1 MDLNDEP
8 NASHV
13 NGHCLTAIGPF
24 GIANLGILNNFYI
37 AQYEEHGIG
46 FKSAALRWLIEK
58 EYQTSNSH
66 EVSRICSSLWAK
78 ESSKVKEYYRNIS
91 IEAHNL
97 HKQLYPEFDWNP
109 HKNVKPAKPAK
120 VSKKKSRKRQNSLG
134 SNASFEIKLEPEPKA
149 EEKPSSISLDI
160 LQFTNLDPY
169 SFNAYNNSQQYTIV
183 PQNNFQSYNS
193 MMLPVQPMELVI
205 PPPSPKGNLPYPIS
219 PTFTLPPSPKE
230 RLPAIDSG
238 YNYFDSFILDP
249 TVKAEM

>member
-1 MDLNDEP
+1 MKL
-8 NASHV
+8 
-13 NGHCLTAIGPF
+13 
-24 GIANLGILNNFYI
+24 
-37 AQYEEHGIG
+37 
-46 FKSAALRWLIEK
+46 KIEK

-109 HKNVKPAKPAK
+109 HKNVKPVKATK
-120 VSKKKSRKRQNSLG
+120 STKKKARKRQNSVV
-134 SNASFEIKLEPEPKA
+134 SSASFEIKVESNVKTEARPP
-149 EEKPSSISLDI
+149 SISYDI

-169 SFNAYNNSQQYTIV
+169 SFNNAYNNAPHFTIV
-183 PQNNFQSYNS
+183 PQSTFPPFAP
-193 MMLPVQPMELVI
+193 MMQTIQPLELVI
-205 PPPSPKGNLPYPIS
+205 PPSSPKKSLPYPIS

-230 RLPAIDSG
+230 RLPPIDSG

-249 TVKAEM
+249 TVKSEM